1 VASDQNATATGTL
14 NTARRDSTNPWMEVI
29 LAGGRPVSQSY
40 GRSRHIPP
48 SPMRYAHQD
57 ALDSQFFPSRRI
69 DLAAGAGGAVQVS
82 LHDRLEV
89 RIADHCCGRLSKR
102 PRTATGG
109 VADSRLNLGD
119 GESAEDLKLRSPLI
133 FG

>member
-1 VASDQNATATGTL
+1 
-14 NTARRDSTNPWMEVI
+14 MEVI

-40 GRSRHIPP
+40 NRSRHLPP

-57 ALDSQFFPSRRI
+57 ARDRLFFPSRRI
-69 DLAAGAGGAVQVS
+69 DLAANIGGAVQVS
-82 LHDRLEV
+82 LHNPLQV

-102 PRTATGG
+102 PLTATGG

-119 GESAEDLKLRSPLI
+119 GESA
-133 FG
+133 